1 MAHNKS
7 LQISIIVRSLNG
19 YGSFNV
25 LLRVME
31 VKRVVSE
38 QAAEVIQDTVEDSV
52 RSQSEVQYKKYGI
65 SQDDIDKAAEE
76 ARSLTLENARAILA
90 DYLIEHGDDMLIQ
103 QSFTDS
109 VKELVEH
116 LSVYEDKMDPAVE
129 VEARLVAAVFHGNSV
144 YREIRATFSNVDD
157 PDTPCGTVR
166 AWVIGLVWAAGL
178 AGLNQFFAP
187 RNPTLTVSVY
197 IAQLFCFPMGRF
209 CAATLPTTVFLRG
222 TRFEFSLNPGP
233 FSIKEHML
241 ITIMANASSG
251 SVNFI
256 TPLFFDQYLPMFLGQ
271 SWAGTWPYQICAML
285 ALQITGFGLAG
296 MIRRFLIYPPQM
308 IWYFTLSQ
316 AALNNALHSQS
327 DSRVHGWKISRFN
340 FFFVAC
346 GLMFLYYWLPG
357 TIMPVLTFFNWT
369 TWIAPAST
377 TLSILTGS
385 YYFNLGLNPLLTT
398 FDWNWF
404 SSVVDP
410 IIYPFFVVVQ
420 IVVSTLA
427 WAVLVVIPV
436 FFTNI
441 WYTAYL
447 PINSWYAYDNTGN
460 QYQFARVVG
469 PGSTLNE
476 AAYQEYSP
484 LFLPATFVL
493 RYVVLLASIPAI
505 CTFTWLWYGKT
516 FGRVI
521 KLAFRRL
528 AVHHAFNDAHSRLM
542 SRYREVP
549 ETWYLAVGA
558 IGAAFGFA
566 CICGWPT
573 GAPGWTVPV
582 TILMSV
588 IFVIP
593 VGTVYAISGYQTTLE
608 LLFDIIA
615 GYVVHNRPVAFLLFR
630 SYGLGIIEQ
639 AMAFAKD
646 MKLAHYV
653 KIPPRQMFAA
663 QIVSTVVSTFVV
675 LAVVNFQLGVKGMCN
690 PKSMCTGSAHVD
702 SMYWKIMFGLLAGF
716 LWPILWYLA
725 KRAWPNTI
733 LRYAHPVV
741 MLLGGVVW
749 APLNLSMFWGTLL
762 FSYIFGVF
770 IKGRWPAWWDKY
782 ALVLSSAL
790 TAGIVL
796 SALVQF
802 FAIAN
807 AGVSK
812 HREI

>member
-1 MAHNKS
+1 M
-7 LQISIIVRSLNG
+7 G
-19 YGSFNV
+19 D
-25 LLRVME
+25 
-31 VKRVVSE
+31 KRPASKQV
-38 QAAEVIQDTVEDSV
+38 DTVVDTIEDSF
-52 RSQSEVQYKKYGI
+52 RSQSEVDYRKYGI

-76 ARSLTLENARAILA
+76 ACSLTLDNARAILT
-90 DYLIEHGDDMLIQ
+90 DYLIEHGDDMLIL

-109 VKELVEH
+109 VKELVTR
-116 LSVYEDKMDPAVE
+116 LSVSEDKLEQAVE

-144 YREIRATFSNVDD
+144 YREIRATFSNVDHQ
-157 PDTPCGTVR
+157 DTPCGTVR

-197 IAQLFCFPMGRF
+197 IAQLFSFPMGRF
-209 CAATLPTTVFLRG
+209 CAAFLPNTIFLRG

-241 ITIMANASSG
+241 I
-251 SVNFI
+251 
-256 TPLFFDQYLPMFLGQ
+256 
-271 SWAGTWPYQICAML
+271 PYQICAML
-285 ALQITGFGLAG
+285 SLQITGFGLAG
-296 MIRRFLIYPPQM
+296 IIRRFLIYPPQM
-308 IWYFTLSQ
+308 IWFFTLSQ
-316 AALNNALHSQS
+316 AALNNALHNQNNSH
-327 DSRVHGWKISRFN
+327 VHGWKISRFN
-340 FFFVAC
+340 FFFVVC

-357 TIMPVLTFFNWT
+357 TIMPILTFFNWT
-369 TWIAPAST
+369 TWIAPTSA

-410 IIYPFFVVVQ
+410 IIFPFFIVVQ
-420 IVVSTLA
+420 IVGSCLV

-436 FFTNI
+436 FFTNT

-460 QYQFARVVG
+460 QYNFSRVVA

-476 AAYQEYSP
+476 TAYREYSP

-493 RYVVLLASIPAI
+493 RYVVLLAAIPAV
-505 CTFTWLWYGKT
+505 CSFTWLWYGRA

-521 KLAFRRL
+521 KLAIHRL
-528 AVHHAFNDAHSRLM
+528 AVYHAFDDVHSRLM

-549 ETWYLAVGA
+549 ETWYLVVGA
-558 IGAAFGFA
+558 VGAAFGFA
-566 CICGWPT
+566 TVYGWPT

-582 TILMSV
+582 TIVLS
-588 IFVIP
+588 IFFLIP
-593 VGTVYAISGYQTTLE
+593 VGVVYAISAYQTSLE

-615 GYVVHNRPVAFLLFR
+615 GYAVHNRPVAYLLFR
-630 SYGLGIIEQ
+630 AYGLGIIEQ

-663 QIVSTVVSTFVV
+663 QIVSSLVSTFVV

-690 PKSMCTGSAHVD
+690 PQVSVHWVCGTAQTGFSSSLTWGLLGPSRMFTHVD
-702 SMYWKIMFGLLAGF
+702 SLYWKIMFGLLAGL
-716 LWPILWYLA
+716 LWPVAWYLA
-725 KRAWPNTI
+725 KRALPNSI
-733 LRYAHPVV
+733 LRYAHPIV
-741 MLLGGVVW
+741 MLLGGVLW
-749 APLNLSMFWGTLL
+749 APLNLSMFWGALL

-770 IKGRWPAWWDKY
+770 IKDRWPGWWAKY

-802 FAIAN
+802 FAITN
-807 AGVSK
+807 AGVSFPAWWGTK
-812 HREI
+812 YHTKTCDFHDCRYLKLAKGETFGPAEWH

>member
-1 MAHNKS
+1 
-7 LQISIIVRSLNG
+7 
-19 YGSFNV
+19 
-25 LLRVME
+25 
-31 VKRVVSE
+31 
-38 QAAEVIQDTVEDSV
+38 
-52 RSQSEVQYKKYGI
+52 
-65 SQDDIDKAAEE
+65 
-76 ARSLTLENARAILA
+76 
-90 DYLIEHGDDMLIQ
+90 
-103 QSFTDS
+103 
-109 VKELVEH
+109 
-116 LSVYEDKMDPAVE
+116 MDPAVE

-271 SWAGTWPYQICAML
+271 SWGGTWPYQICAML

-316 AALNNALHSQS
+316 AALNNALHNQS

-340 FFFVAC
+340 FFFIAC

-410 IIYPFFVVVQ
+410 IIYPFFIVVQ

-436 FFTNI
+436 FFTNT

-476 AAYQEYSP
+476 TAYQEYSP

-493 RYVVLLASIPAI
+493 RYAVLLASIPAI

-542 SRYREVP
+542 SQYREVP

-558 IGAAFGFA
+558 VGAAFGFA

-690 PKSMCTGSAHVD
+690 PQVNVHWVCGTAQTGFSSSLTWGLLGPSRMFTHVD
-702 SMYWKIMFGLLAGF
+702 SIYWKIMFGLLAGF

-762 FSYIFGVF
+762 FSYIFGIF

-807 AGVSK
+807 AGVSFPAWWGTTYHTK
-812 HREI
+812 TCDFHDCRHMKLAKGETFGPTEWH